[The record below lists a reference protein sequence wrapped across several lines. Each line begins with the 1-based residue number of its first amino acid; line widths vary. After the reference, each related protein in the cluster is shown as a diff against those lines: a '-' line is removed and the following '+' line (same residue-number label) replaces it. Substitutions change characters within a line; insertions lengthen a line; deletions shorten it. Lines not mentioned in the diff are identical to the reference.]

1 MFMFRLSLL
10 SALFPVLVLVVSGC
24 SDSPGAPAG
33 TLPVVQNCRIVTD
46 ASSGDTVAVA
56 WDSVAVAVDGYRVW
70 FSTTNPG
77 NWQIIAQ
84 VEGTT
89 ALHIASSTGYYCV
102 DAIDGI
108 NSSEDQS
115 NKADDRAEM
124 FALDDTLSSPLADGI
139 QFNETHVA
147 VGDASDPSF
156 RQDLYVKWEGD
167 TALFCRGNY
176 DPEGYPGGSYSHIAQ
191 ATNTLAPGPGDAAW
205 QSTIAA
211 QDGASYFVSLENGD
225 YTVFTVDS
233 VSSDMVLLSFSQYQ
247 TIAGLRLFNP
257 FLF

>member
-1 MFMFRLSLL
+1 MKRLIST
-10 SALFPVLVLVVSGC
+10 AILVLLVSGC

-33 TLPVVQNCRIVTD
+33 TLPVVQNCRIVTG
-46 ASSGDTVAVA
+46 ACRGDTVTVA
-56 WDSVAVAVDGYRVW
+56 WDPVSVEVDGYRVW
-70 FSTTNPG
+70 YSTTNPG

-84 VEGTT
+84 VEATT
-89 ALHIASSTGYYCV
+89 AVHIASSTGYYCV

-124 FALDDTLSSPLADGI
+124 FALDDTLHASGNNGI
-139 QFNETHVA
+139 RFLPTHVA
-147 VGDASDPSF
+147 FGDASDPSF
-156 RQDLYVKWEGD
+156 RQDLYVRWEGD

-176 DPEGYPGGSYSHIAQ
+176 DPEGYPGGTYSHVAL
-191 ATNTLAPGPGDAAW
+191 ASNTLAPGPGDSAW

-211 QDGASYFVSLENGD
+211 QSGASYFVSLEGGD
-225 YTVFTVDS
+225 YAMLSVDS
-233 VSSDMVLLSFSQYQ
+233 VSSDMVLLGFSQYQ
-247 TIAGLRLFNP
+247 TISGLRLFNP

>member
-1 MFMFRLSLL
+1 MMKV
-10 SALFPVLVLVVSGC
+10 LFAAVFLVLVASGC
-24 SDSPGAPAG
+24 SDSPSAPPG
-33 TLPVVQNCRIVTD
+33 TLPVVQNCRIVTE
-46 ASSGDTVAVA
+46 ASRGDTVTVA
-56 WDSVAVAVDGYRVW
+56 WDSVSVDVDGYRVW

-89 ALHIASSTGYYCV
+89 ALHIAASTGYYCV

-124 FALDDTLSSPLADGI
+124 FALDDTLSSPAADGI
-139 QFNETHVA
+139 QFLSTHVA
-147 VGDASDPSF
+147 VGYASDPSF

-191 ATNTLAPGPGDAAW
+191 ASNTLAPGPGDSAW

-211 QDGASYFVSLENGD
+211 QDGASYFVSLESGD
-225 YTVFTVDS
+225 YAMFTVDS
-233 VSSDMVLLSFSQYQ
+233 VSFDMVLLSFSQYQ